1 MVNRKLIISGIFSAI
16 FLIISIFALV
26 YGKKLIE
33 SPVLVENNNDEII
46 LFYGITC
53 PHCKNVEEYMAEN
66 KTEEFIKLAQ
76 KEVFEDKANSQLLIN
91 KARACGISTELIG
104 VPLLWVKGQCYS
116 GDEQIINYFKV
127 EQEKLEK

>member
-1 MVNRKLIISGIFSAI
+1 MVNRKLIISGFFSVI

-26 YGKKLIE
+26 HEKKSVN
-33 SPVLVENNNDEII
+33 SPVLAETNNDEII
-46 LFYGITC
+46 LFYGTTC

-66 KTEEFIKLAQ
+66 KTEEFIKLVQ
-76 KEVFEDKANSQLLIN
+76 KEVFDNKVNSQLLIN
-91 KARACGISTELIG
+91 KARACGINTDSIG

-127 EQEKLEK
+127 EQEKLGK